1 MRGKPLTQRDIQ
13 MHLNEL
19 RRQEEKVLK
28 LISNITRDEYAE
40 ERTFNLLIKKLRL

>member
-1 MRGKPLTQRDIQ
+1 MRGKPLTQRDIK

-28 LISNITRDEYAE
+28 LISNITQDEYAE
-40 ERTFNLLIKKLRL
+40 ERAFNLLIKKLRL